1 MIYLA
6 TVFRSEVQR
15 YFRSSWSKVG
25 ENLSWFLYLVLIF
38 IAAVAILGGLQGS
51 VLGSQDQLLV
61 LVGWLAWIVASDCM
75 SELPQAVS
83 EEAQAGTLEQLCLS
97 PLPLWFILA
106 VRSLAYLVG
115 VGIRGL
121 IAAVIL
127 FFFVAPPESIPSLI
141 LIFLISLVGA
151 YGLGFIFAGLALV
164 IKRVE
169 ALTGVIFSLM
179 IFATGALVGLERLG
193 VWYQLLKLGLPMTW
207 GISLMREVVQGTR
220 FLELWSNGEVI
231 GVIIQSFV
239 CLLLGLAVFTWGFRQ
254 AQAKGT
260 LGQY

>member
-25 ENLSWFLYLVLIF
+25 ENLSWFLYLMLIF
-38 IAAVAILGGLQGS
+38 IAAVAILGGVQGN

-97 PLPLWFILA
+97 ALPLWFILA
-106 VRSLAYLVG
+106 VRSLAYLAG

-127 FFFVAPPESIPSLI
+127 FFFVAPPQSIPTLI
-141 LIFLISLVGA
+141 LIFLISLAGA

-193 VWYQLLKLGLPMTW
+193 VWYQVLKLGLPMTW
-207 GISLMREVVQGTR
+207 GISLLREVTQGTG
-220 FLELWSNGEVI
+220 LVDLWGRGEIVGI
-231 GVIIQSFV
+231 IIQSIV
-239 CLLLGLAVFTWGFRQ
+239 YLLLGLGIFAWGYRH
-254 AQAKGT
+254 AKAKGT